1 VYCVAYENIVVLTR
15 VDKNNDLKKSTKVK
29 VLGRV
34 DKNNDLK
41 KSTKVKVLGHVK
53 RSYTNASVSS

>member
-1 VYCVAYENIVVLTR
+1 MYCVAYENIVVLT
-15 VDKNNDLKKSTKVK
+15 
-29 VLGRV
+29 RV